1 MKLPDDV
8 LYFVLEKIFKESHCD
23 VFETVQNLIKI
34 SMINRQTHLMVMQRV
49 LPQYSRIFPPICSY
63 KDDATLLQ
71 NPQLLLKT
79 RLQEYATAMY
89 TRKSGKK
96 QDIIAR
102 IYSKLPQTPRR
113 IKNIPLNL
121 LLQMNFPTITNFSND
136 NITSQRHQ
144 CDCGNGMNISNE
156 CVNVCCSECCS
167 VSLVFCVFH
176 HL

>member
-34 SMINRQTHLMVMQRV
+34 SMINRQTHLVVMQRV
-49 LPQYSRIFPPICSY
+49 FPQYSGMFPPICSY
-63 KDDATLLQ
+63 KDDATLLH

-89 TRKSGKK
+89 TRKSGNK

-102 IYSKLPQTPRR
+102 IYSKLPQTPYR

-121 LLQMNFPTITNFSND
+121 LLQMNSPL
-136 NITSQRHQ
+136 NITSQRQQ
-144 CDCGNGMNISNE
+144 CDCGNGMEISNK

-167 VSLVFCVFH
+167 ISLSFCVFH

>member
-1 MKLPDDV
+1 MMKLPDDV

-23 VFETVQNLIKI
+23 VFETVQNLIKA
-34 SMINRQTHLMVMQRV
+34 SMINRKTHLMVMQRV
-49 LPQYSRIFPPICSY
+49 LPQYSRMFPPICSY

-79 RLQEYATAMY
+79 RLQEYATAMF

-102 IYSKLPQTPRR
+102 IYSKLPQTPSR

-121 LLQMNFPTITNFSND
+121 LLQMKSPL
-136 NITSQRHQ
+136 NITSQRQH
-144 CDCGNGMNISNE
+144 CDCGNGMEISHE
-156 CVNVCCSECCS
+156 CVNVCCSKCCS
-167 VSLVFCVFH
+167 VSLSFCVFH